1 MNLPT
6 EIFDDVIVVHTPEDL
21 GSEQVDG
28 FEACVSR
35 LERKNVVLDLDDTE
49 SLDSRG
55 LTALLDVQEKL
66 RAAQGDV
73 KVAVTCPAIRKIL
86 EITRLDQHLEVF
98 DSVVDAVKSYR

>member
-6 EIFDDVIVVHTPEDL
+6 EIFDDVIVAHTPDEL

-28 FEACVSR
+28 FEACISR

-49 SLDSRG
+49 ALDSRV
-55 LTALLDVQEKL
+55 LTALLDLQEKF
-66 RAAQGDV
+66 RAVQGDV
-73 KVAVTCPAIRKIL
+73 KIAVANPGIRKIL
-86 EITRLDQHLEVF
+86 EMTRLDQHLEVF